1 MTTKTWI
8 AIASIIF
15 SIGIFSHTIPV
26 FANTNHPTQVK
37 PAIVSLTGTIRK
49 LSVEGICYQ
58 LATDDGKNYELMGK
72 FPKRDGT
79 KVQVSGVVETDIV
92 TICQVGKPF
101 KVKSVRVIKHANPN
115 RS

>member
-1 MTTKTWI
+1 MIIKIAKTWVV
-8 AIASIIF
+8 IASIIF
-15 SIGIFSHTIPV
+15 SIGIFISAVPV
-26 FANTNHPTQVK
+26 LANTNSNLTQVK

-49 LSVEGICYQ
+49 LAVEGTCYQ

-79 KVQVSGVVETDIV
+79 KVQVSGVVETDVV

-101 KVKSVRVIKHANPN
+101 KVKSVRVIK
-115 RS
+115 